1 MEQLTERSSHD
12 EKAAALLDDILSEL
26 ALWIVNVAT
35 VVDPG
40 RVVIGG
46 GFLRSSSGL
55 CDRIR
60 EVFDKASVFPPEVQP
75 AHFGADSAL
84 VGAGALALRS

>member
-75 AHFGADSAL
+75 ADFGADSAL